1 MKKVLSVEGMNCSHC
16 SNAVDKA
23 LRAVSG
29 VKDVS
34 VDLAG
39 KKATVEAEGVADEL
53 LKKAVEDAGYQ
64 VVAIQ
69 QA

>member
-1 MKKVLSVEGMNCSHC
+1 MKRELSIEGMNCGHC

-29 VKDVS
+29 VREVS

-39 KKATVEAEGVADEL
+39 KKATVEAENVTDDL

-64 VVAIQ
+64 VVAIH
-69 QA
+69 